1 MVDHKLTSQRG
12 VSLIEILVVLSIL
25 SVLTT
30 AAVLSLGSSTKSLKR
45 QNVARGFK
53 NSLERARF
61 DSVKRRASECENK
74 ARVEITSPTSFTLL
88 TDSNEN
94 GTIDPGEEAKTVNFD
109 PRDDVSIVYDHAV
122 TYPIVIRFDQRGTP
136 SSGPCEAET
145 DIDTPTIF
153 CTMPCTAASADAN
166 NSNSIFVS
174 KTGVVAF
181 MEGNSKAPVFT
192 APTVTNLD
200 ITNQINRMLVVWDPP
215 PPTPNVSPG
224 ATPNPTIT
232 PTPSPTA
239 TPSSSPTATATPTPT
254 PSVTPTPTQSPAA
267 SPSPTATPRWCK
279 LGEQPA
285 IATCICSPTQYLQA
299 GSGKCRSL

>member
-1 MVDHKLTSQRG
+1 
-12 VSLIEILVVLSIL
+12 
-25 SVLTT
+25 
-30 AAVLSLGSSTKSLKR
+30 
-45 QNVARGFK
+45 
-53 NSLERARF
+53 
-61 DSVKRRASECENK
+61 
-74 ARVEITSPTSFTLL
+74 
-88 TDSNEN
+88 
-94 GTIDPGEEAKTVNFD
+94 
-109 PRDDVSIVYDHAV
+109 
-122 TYPIVIRFDQRGTP
+122 
-136 SSGPCEAET
+136 
-145 DIDTPTIF
+145 
-153 CTMPCTAASADAN
+153 
-166 NSNSIFVS
+166 
-174 KTGVVAF
+174 

-239 TPSSSPTATATPTPT
+239 TPSSSPTATAAPTPT